1 VSLWSS
7 QFPDVRILKSQYPV
21 VVPVRQASKP
31 KRGGQPFLIHWSAKR
46 PETWTSLSS
55 ISPLAAGA
63 VVVSEDWAFFSH
75 RGYDSNQIREAL
87 KHDLEQGSFA
97 RGASTI
103 TQQVAKNIFLTQEK
117 SLWRK
122 AKELLL
128 AIRMDRELGK
138 RKVLET
144 YLNVVEWGPGVFG
157 IHSASTYYFGKPP
170 SALTA
175 REGAFLAMLLPSPVR
190 YSQSFRQKKLT
201 GYARSTVSRILE
213 KMSRAGYL
221 TPEEADEA
229 RRERM
234 PFELSEPDG
243 NPADDEG
250 GDEGAEA
257 SADSQSDDAPEVE
270 ESPASADS
278 PASDAGSTDKPTEE
292 IDQQGG
298 AEDT

>member
-1 VSLWSS
+1 MAGLVWAVVSFWSL

-21 VVPVRQASKP
+21 VVLVRQASKP
-31 KRGGQPFLIHWSAKR
+31 NRGGQPFLIRWSTKR
-46 PETWTSLSS
+46 PDTWTSLSN
-55 ISPLAAGA
+55 ISPLAVGA

-103 TQQVAKNIFLTQEK
+103 TQQVAKNVFLTQEK

-144 YLNVVEWGPGVFG
+144 YMNVVEWGPGVFG
-157 IHSASTYYFGKPP
+157 IHSASSYYFGKPP
-170 SALTA
+170 STLTA
-175 REGAFLAMLLPSPVR
+175 REGAFLAMLLPSPLR
-190 YSQSFRQKKLT
+190 YSQSFRQRKLT

-234 PFELSEPDG
+234 RFELNAPDG
-243 NPADDEG
+243 GAADDDNVEAPADDSPE
-250 GDEGAEA
+250 AEEA
-257 SADSQSDDAPEVE
+257 TPE
-270 ESPASADS
+270 
-278 PASDAGSTDKPTEE
+278 PTEE
-292 IDQQGG
+292 IDQQGR